1 MSDEYRAPEPIWTLE
16 AWIEHSRELDR
27 ERQRA
32 LDTLEKAAEKAL
44 DLAAEN
50 QKLRDEAH
58 NEILKKWQEERAS
71 FATKTELRASE
82 DKIAIQIQPLTD
94 FRSNTYGQ
102 REGRLDVRTLIISLS
117 ALMVGVCGVIAAV
130 IVH

>member
-1 MSDEYRAPEPIWTLE
+1 MTKKRHRRNPWTLE

-44 DLAAEN
+44 DLAADN

-71 FATKTELRASE
+71 FATKTELGTLQ
-82 DKIAIQIQPLTD
+82 DKVTLQIAPLAD

-102 REGRLDVRTLIISLS
+102 RERSLDLRTLLL
-117 ALMVGVCGVIAAV
+117 ALAVLATGICGVIVAI
-130 IVH
+130 IVR